1 MKIIKTSIEGLV
13 IIEPKIFKDSRGYF
27 FEPYNKLKFDKY
39 LGKINF
45 VQDNESK
52 SERGVLRG
60 FHFQKPPYAQAKLVR
75 CIQGEVIDIAL
86 DLRKKSNTYGKYH
99 KILLSSENKK
109 QFFVP
114 RGFAHAFLVLSKS
127 AIFSYKVDNI
137 YAPDFDSGLIWNDL
151 ELKIDWPIK
160 ETELIISEKDKNLS
174 TFSNVISPF

>member
-114 RGFAHAFLVLSKS
+114 RGFAHGFVVLSEI
-127 AIFSYKVDNI
+127 AILSYKVDNYYNKESSRGI
-137 YAPDFDSGLIWNDL
+137 AFDDP
-151 ELKIDWPIK
+151 ELGINWEIKRTHMKISI
-160 ETELIISEKDKNLS
+160 KDKNQK
-174 TFSNVISPF
+174 PF